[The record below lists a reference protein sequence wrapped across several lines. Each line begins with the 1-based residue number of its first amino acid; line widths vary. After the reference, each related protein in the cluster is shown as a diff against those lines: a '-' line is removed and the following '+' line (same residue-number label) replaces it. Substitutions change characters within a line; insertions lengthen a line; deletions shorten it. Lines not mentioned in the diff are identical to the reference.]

1 MQPDMRRKTRARL
14 ARVEGQVRGVAR
26 MIQDDRYCVDVMIQI
41 AAVRAALKKIE
52 EAVLRD
58 HLDSC
63 VFNAMEVADATE
75 RQQKIA
81 ELVDLFGRLG
91 L

>member
-58 HLDSC
+58 HLDNC
-63 VFNAMEVADATE
+63 VVNAMEGADATE

>member
-58 HLDSC
+58 HLESC
-63 VFNAMEVADATE
+63 VVNAMEGADATE